1 MRLRSVLSAVAL
13 AILTVSMN
21 TSSLFAQA
29 PVDRPAEL
37 RSGTCDALG
46 SVVAS
51 LANLVLTEGQ
61 QQGQMGATPVEQS
74 GTVVPLL
81 LSDLLATDHALVVQ
95 RSPQDLSSVACGVI
109 GGALNPDGT
118 LAIGMSGVNGS
129 GLSGVA
135 YFTPIIEF
143 DNLLI
148 TILLTGGETTAPTT
162 VEAPVET
169 EAVAEVPADTGE
181 TAVAANEAGLT
192 KEVVYENPA
201 NIVVSTNEGNSGSS
215 GNPVVEEEENANQ

>member
-1 MRLRSVLSAVAL
+1 MRLRSVLA
-13 AILTVSMN
+13 AIGLVIAMASIHAP
-21 TSSLFAQA
+21 SLFAQA
-29 PVDRPAEL
+29 AVDRPAEL
-37 RSGTCDALG
+37 RTGTCDALG

-74 GTVVPLL
+74 GTVAPFL
-81 LSDLLATDHALVVQ
+81 LSDLLASEHALVVQ

-162 VEAPVET
+162 VEAPVVT
-169 EAVAEVPADTGE
+169 EAVVEAPAETGE

-215 GNPVVEEEENANQ
+215 GNPIVEEEENTNQ